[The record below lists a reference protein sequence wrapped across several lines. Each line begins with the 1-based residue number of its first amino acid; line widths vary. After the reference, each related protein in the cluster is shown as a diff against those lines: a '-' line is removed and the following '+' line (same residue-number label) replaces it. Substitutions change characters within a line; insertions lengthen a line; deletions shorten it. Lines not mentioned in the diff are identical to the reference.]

1 MPATPAWPPR
11 ALPRLFVDQ
20 ALSEGAAIPLD
31 GKPAHY
37 LQAVLRLGEGD
48 ELLLFDGHSGEW
60 LARIAG
66 AAKKRLLLETV
77 ERTRPPETLPDV
89 TLAFAPIK
97 RAPLEWLV
105 EKATELGVARL
116 LPVVTRRTVAPRPN
130 LERLALIAIEAA
142 EQCGRTRLPV
152 LEEPTDLA
160 ALLASGN
167 RTLLFADET
176 GGAPLA
182 ATAAALPP
190 RPVTLLVGPEGG
202 FMPEERAAILAA
214 GATAVSLGPRIL
226 RAETAALAALAVHMA
241 SAGDWR

>member
-20 ALSEGAAIPLD
+20 PLGAGIAVPLD

-48 ELLLFDGHSGEW
+48 ELLLFDGESGEW
-60 LARIAG
+60 RARIAG
-66 AAKKRLLLETV
+66 AAKKRLLLEVTA
-77 ERTRPPETLPDV
+77 RTRPAETLPDV

-105 EKATELGVARL
+105 EKATEIGVARL
-116 LPVVTRRTVAPRPN
+116 APVITRRTVAARPN
-130 LERLALIAIEAA
+130 LERLGLIAIEAA

-152 LEEPTDLA
+152 LAEPVDLPA
-160 ALLASGN
+160 FLSAHGGSI
-167 RTLLFADET
+167 LFADET

-182 ATAAALPP
+182 ATAAAMPP
-190 RPVTLLVGPEGG
+190 GPVTLLIGPEGG
-202 FMPEERAAILAA
+202 FMPEERGAILAA
-214 GATAVSLGPRIL
+214 GATAISLGPRIL